1 LNAEEAAVPHWNTE
15 EIVAPGDTVPLESV
29 SFDSIA
35 YTDLKAQKKFD
46 YYKQQPDEPNA
57 LQRFRDA
64 FFRWMRK
71 HFNPDLTEK
80 QFNSILVVALL
91 LILVLAIV
99 FLYIYKPSLFYL
111 NRKQK
116 LDYQLEDE
124 DIEGLNLDRL
134 IQEALQKSEYT
145 EAIRWT
151 YLKTL
156 KTLNEREWISF
167 DPNKTVNEYVNELK
181 RTDLKSGFRNLSR
194 QFIYYRYGNR
204 EASREIFERFQELSN
219 DVQKRLAVLDK
230 S

>member
-1 LNAEEAAVPHWNTE
+1 LNAE
-15 EIVAPGDTVPLESV
+15 EIVAPGDTAQLEPV

-35 YTDLKAQKKFD
+35 YMELKAQKKFD

-57 LQRFRDA
+57 LQHFRDA

-80 QFNSILVVALL
+80 QFNNVLVVALVMV
-91 LILVLAIV
+91 LVLVIV

-116 LDYQLEDE
+116 LDYHLEDE
-124 DIEGLNLDRL
+124 DIEGLNLDQL
-134 IQEALQKSEYT
+134 IQKALQKGEYT

-151 YLKTL
+151 YLKVL

-167 DPNKTVNEYVNELK
+167 DSNKTVNEYVNELK
-181 RTDLKSGFRNLSR
+181 QTDLKSGFRNLSR

-204 EASREIFERFQELSN
+204 EASQEIFERFQELSN
-219 DVQKRLAVLDK
+219 AIHKG
-230 S
+230 